1 LWRSSVV
8 GAGAGGS
15 IADDYLFFSGAT
27 LGLRP
32 SGVNVESTG
41 ASNYAYGRRTA
52 SPPNLQSSI
61 VIAFTADSVGGGTAR
76 GLFKSNENQDYSG
89 LSASTSTS
97 AQLVF
102 IAGQAGLS
110 SSDRRNFTFSGTLTA
125 GQFYV
130 AALAIDDFAS
140 GRAFLNGTSV
150 SLSYGGSSPSYL
162 VGSGG
167 VQLGRSLPSGIST
180 WRYMVGGIAAWATF
194 SRPLTNAELF
204 ELSINPWQLFRAPR
218 RVIYSTI
225 GNLWTIN
232 CDISSDND
240 VTNTDF
246 RKGFLISGDIQTD
259 SSLFGDLIQSILIA
273 CDTIGTS
280 ELNNNIIRTVD
291 IGGGLSGSSS
301 LEQPSINL
309 GILIALGNIIGVGD
323 ITADI
328 EVDNVKEITAL
339 LEAIGALA
347 ADVKLG
353 VGISG
358 NVNAVSNTYANI
370 TIHGT
375 IYISDLTIE
384 TITVL
389 YAMIN
394 VSKYFY
400 SDRNRR
406 YFNGRLG
413 GGGWRT
419 RKF

>member
-1 LWRSSVV
+1 MFTS
-8 GAGAGGS
+8 
-15 IADDYLFFSGAT
+15 AT

-32 SGVNVESTG
+32 SGVNIECTG
-41 ASNYAYGRRTA
+41 SNSYAFSRRAA

-61 VIAFTADSVGGGTAR
+61 VIAFTVDAVGGGTAR
-76 GLFKSNENQDYSG
+76 GLFKSNEQLDYSG

-130 AALAIDDFAS
+130 AALAIDDVAS
-140 GRAFLNGTSV
+140 GRAFLNGASV
-150 SLSYGGSSPSYL
+150 SLSYSGTAASY
-162 VGSGG
+162 VTGSGA
-167 VQLGRSLPSGIST
+167 VQLGRSPPSGVSF
-180 WRYMVGGIAAWATF
+180 WRYLTGGIAAWATF
-194 SRPLTNAELF
+194 SRPLTDAELF
-204 ELSINPWQLFRAPR
+204 ELSINPWQLFCTPR
-218 RVIYSTI
+218 RVIYAKI

-246 RKGFLISGDIQTD
+246 RKGLLISGDIQTD
-259 SSLFGDLIQSILIA
+259 SSLFGNLIQGILIA
-273 CDTIGTS
+273 CNTISTG

-323 ITADI
+323 ITANI

-353 VGISG
+353 VGISS

-370 TIHGT
+370 TIQGT

-394 VSKYFY
+394 ISKYFY